1 MIGSV
6 LRILEF
12 ETPLADVEIDAL
24 LRDQIAPNPAGIT
37 GLSRTLVGRR
47 LTNSSRR
54 YLVATVWDNRDAM
67 EAVVLNGGVAVYQ
80 TPFARYLGNATL
92 VAVDL
97 AVGWW
102 SSELDRLSTIRLFRD
117 ADLAMGG
124 PSPTG
129 VGNSGASSDDDPGP
143 SACFIFSSNVSA
155 ERVMLAG
162 WPRVGQDPMGS
173 PMPSEALGLL
183 DRIEAMIEAGLG
195 TDYEVVG
202 DRATRQSG

>member
-67 EAVVLNGGVAVYQ
+67 EAAVLNGEVAVYQ
-80 TPFARYLGNATL
+80 TPFARYLGNAAL
-92 VAVDL
+92 VAVGRPGRRL
-97 AVGWW
+97 VVIGAGPAVH
-102 SSELDRLSTIRLFRD
+102 D
-117 ADLAMGG
+117 
-124 PSPTG
+124 PT
-129 VGNSGASSDDDPGP
+129 V
-143 SACFIFSSNVSA
+143 
-155 ERVMLAG
+155 
-162 WPRVGQDPMGS
+162 PRC
-173 PMPSEALGLL
+173 
-183 DRIEAMIEAGLG
+183 
-195 TDYEVVG
+195 
-202 DRATRQSG
+202 